1 MKPFQ
6 YTILLLMILLSCQC
20 GLRNEN
26 PERLFQEYLSKEAFH
41 YIRDFEGD
49 GATVFP
55 EFMSWGIFNY
65 NCNSDYIKFL
75 RQFNHFPVKSEFN
88 NRFKLLK
95 PSYFPNNTEFY
106 TKDSKKNL
114 KTDFNRDKC
123 IYISGIV
130 FPYGHNIL
138 IDTTTYE
145 VVHLVSGVRE

>member
-6 YTILLLMILLSCQC
+6 YAILLLMILLSCEC
-20 GLRNEN
+20 GLRKEN
-26 PERLFQEYLSKEAFH
+26 PKRLFQEYLSKEAFY

-65 NCNSDYIKFL
+65 YCDSDYIKFL
-75 RQFNHFPVKSEFN
+75 RQFDSFPVKSEFN
-88 NRFKLLK
+88 SRFKLLK
-95 PSYFPNNTEFY
+95 SSYFPNNTEFY
-106 TKDSKKNL
+106 TKDSNKNL
-114 KTDFNRDKC
+114 KTDLNREKC

-130 FPYGHNIL
+130 FPYAHNIL